1 MWWWVAIAAAAI
13 VLLAAVLLSNVRV
26 LVKYY
31 REGEND
37 EIDAS
42 LKALFGLVKLR
53 YKVPTVELKPW
64 LSGIRLKVAQQES
77 SEALPE
83 LDFAREEIE
92 RFIRRVR
99 KLVVHM
105 KNYKQF
111 FAGTLQHV
119 HVEELRWE
127 TRFGL
132 GDAAET
138 GVTGGVVWGLKS
150 AALGFASR
158 WVALERRPAMQVT
171 PVFNKPTFRTDV
183 LVRTRIRVFRILLIG
198 TMLLVR
204 IFRRRGGWI
213 VWFRILFG
221 RAPDNRPA

>member
-1 MWWWVAIAAAAI
+1 
-13 VLLAAVLLSNVRV
+13 LLAAVLLSNVRV
-26 LVKYY
+26 RVKYF

-42 LKALFGLVKLR
+42 LKALFGLVRLR
-53 YKVPTVELKPW
+53 FKVPTVELKPW
-64 LSGIRLKVAQQES
+64 LRGIRLKVDQEES
-77 SEALPE
+77 SAAVPE

-92 RFIRRVR
+92 RFVRRVR

-111 FAGTLQHV
+111 FADTLQHV
-119 HVEELRWE
+119 RVEELRWE

-138 GVTGGVVWGLKS
+138 GLTGGVVWGLKS
-150 AALGFASR
+150 AVIGYASR
-158 WVALERRPAMQVT
+158 WVSLERRPAMQVT
-171 PVFNKPTFRTDV
+171 PVFNKPTFRTDA
-183 LVRTRIRVFRILLIG
+183 LVRTRIRVYRLLLIG

-204 IFRRRGGWI
+204 VFRRRGGWI
-213 VWFRILFG
+213 VWFRVLTG